1 MVAWRL
7 LREARAHRFTLIP
20 KNHGNP
26 HHGQSGEQAIGHHVH
41 GTRNVMSTFST
52 LNVFKSL
59 SKAIAQQQDWKL
71 SEARERLS
79 LAAGFSSYY
88 DLQCVGQRR
97 PDDPRLLRFVFG
109 VETFADVVFLPRVVT
124 ELGEQ
129 VIQRALQDDLAPKAP
144 DVRMHME
151 NLLVESLYDAD
162 KGVLVA
168 SGKAELTCVEQTG
181 YEQLFSQQ
189 FQWFSAILAFE
200 VKFRDQSWQLVCSSI
215 SMHLEVNDD
224 DEDFLEDSIDDFPS
238 SEFWD

>member
-59 SKAIAQQQDWKL
+59 SKATAQQQAWQL

-88 DLQCVGQRR
+88 DLQCVGRRR

-109 VETFADVVFLPRVVT
+109 VERFADVILLPRVAK
-124 ELGEQ
+124 ELEEQ
-129 VIQRALQDDLAPKAP
+129 VMQRALQDDLAPKAP
-144 DVRMHME
+144 DVSMHMGD
-151 NLLVESLYDAD
+151 LFVESLYDTD

-168 SGKAELTCVEQTG
+168 SGRAELTCIEQIG
-181 YEQLFSQQ
+181 FSQQ
-189 FQWFSAILAFE
+189 FQWFNAVLAFE
-200 VKFRDQSWQLVCSSI
+200 VKFRDQRWQLVYSSI
-215 SMHLEVNDD
+215 SMRLEVNDD